1 MDQAFSAGP
10 QRSLQASD
18 RRLRPSGIDPR
29 QIAFD
34 IDGVVADTM
43 GLFID
48 IACEEFGI
56 RHLKYEDITSY
67 SLEDCLDLGESQIGD
82 IVERLLGSEATTRLK
97 PIDGAP
103 AVVRKVSEAAG
114 SVLFV
119 TARPSAVEIE
129 TWLHR
134 VLGLPPSAV
143 SVVATGDFDGKTP
156 VLRRHNIRFFVEDRL
171 ETCFLMDAEGISPI
185 VFRQPWNRERHPF
198 TEVGNWEEIEAML
211 AI

>member
-1 MDQAFSAGP
+1 MNRAFSAGS
-10 QRSLQASD
+10 QTAIRSGD
-18 RRLRPSGIDPR
+18 HRPEPPGIDPG
-29 QIAFD
+29 QVAFD

-48 IACEEFGI
+48 IAREDFGI

-67 SLEDCLDLGESQIGD
+67 SLEDCLDLGERQIED
-82 IVERLLGSEATTRLK
+82 IVERLLGSEATSRLK

-103 AVVRKVSEAAG
+103 GVVRRVGEAAG

-119 TARPSAVEIE
+119 TARPSALEIE
-129 TWLHR
+129 AWLHR
-134 VLGLPPSAV
+134 VLRLPPSAI
-143 SVVATGDFDGKTP
+143 SVVATGDFDGKP
-156 VLRRHNIRFFVEDRL
+156 AVLRRNGIRFFVEDRL

-185 VFRQPWNRERHPF
+185 VYRQPWNRERHPF
-198 TEVGNWEEIEAML
+198 PEVGNWEQLATML